1 MILKPLLIHWK
12 ATIIGGAK
20 EEDVLHHRYQPL
32 CQPLLHQYQPL
43 CRVRQDGIVMI
54 MIKNATNF
62 VQIIVKQEMQM
73 DHVYAVKMNPIKVVI
88 LV

>member
-1 MILKPLLIHWK
+1 
-12 ATIIGGAK
+12 
-20 EEDVLHHRYQPL
+20 
-32 CQPLLHQYQPL
+32 
-43 CRVRQDGIVMI
+43 MI